1 MSGIFRFAVIM
12 IMITTL
18 SSVLGCP
25 VCNAQTYN
33 SVLVENKIKT
43 LLLHR
48 KSMKTPATP
57 FTYTITE
64 LTPAGY
70 QSSKPAGSMT
80 FDAGYVTP
88 GGNIFISTPETAAQ
102 KAIFKNIDQVA
113 LFYVC
118 QAFLRY
124 YYQSEEMPIWFSYGF
139 CAYEAHL
146 EISDDAAK
154 NALVAYG
161 GSIGNFSLLNQPA
174 SFEANNGIAL
184 AYMFGE
190 FISAYHCWDYQE
202 ITNVTANT
210 IEVAPWWNGVATI
223 ENLLAI
229 WNRYLNKRL
238 TESDSSLRLKLG
250 KVTDHFNFYYRDADS
265 FNFPMFSDTLET
277 AYTEYTNLL
286 DIQALER
293 LTVFTM
299 PECEGALING
309 VPCSGRLT
317 GGTAWSSGIN
327 TSCAVST
334 DQLAAFAPH
343 IRHELAHVM
352 QGLIPQGTVSAWMNE
367 GFPGFYEARGPI
379 SAAEIAASR
388 QAFLDAMNGAIN
400 YFGHRPTF
408 AETFT
413 YPSSDNYYD
422 YYTMGWL
429 LVDFMYRRGGN
440 AAIKDIFRDYKQG
453 IASLGYS
460 SEDDFLRAFYTDFDL
475 RIAGK
480 SIVTLTNPKSGT
492 AESGTTVNISWVP
505 LDAAAKL
512 NVYVSTGLSGEF
524 TEIAASTTATS
535 VAWNAPAGYTGP
547 FRIKFT
553 SPEFGAESILGP
565 FIKSDMNSLLL
576 MEPQGGT
583 IHVPGDT
590 IKLLWAETNIPNIN
604 VEFSSDGGLQ
614 WSIVKSGVS
623 AAVRSVSW
631 VVPAVYSD
639 KCLLRVT
646 NATDNNKSSTM
657 LSPFRVTVSD
667 PVGGPYAPDNNT
679 VVLLHFNG
687 NLENESDLTTDAEG
701 YADAITY
708 KAGPSSGFGEAI
720 KTSSPL
726 SITHCPALNLTG
738 SWTIE
743 AWVYIEAFT
752 TENSNQYIVTKPGDA
767 DSYNANYTL
776 QINTWWDNKIYGFY
790 FPSSGVR
797 NGVLGSTIPTGQWY
811 HLAFI
816 RDAQKAEMRL
826 IIRNS
831 TLAVVSDVT
840 QAFTTGT
847 DMLTSS
853 RNLVLIDGIKGFV
866 DELRISNIVR
876 PYAKPAVPG
885 SPEPADNSTGV
896 ASGTQL
902 TLRWKNGDGSVSDD
916 LYLGTT
922 NPPSVRYMSDQ
933 VMASEYLCPNLLPGT
948 KYYWQVIAKN
958 GAGNTNGPVWSFTT
972 ATGTGINDQDEEKLF
987 NLWPV
992 PASGSF
998 FVQTGQITGENAVI
1012 KITDAAG
1019 KLVRTVIVKPLEKT
1033 EVPLKGFAPGYYIVT
1048 MYQHNGKTLTHRL
1061 VVR

>member
-1 MSGIFRFAVIM
+1 MSGFFRFAVIM
-12 IMITTL
+12 IMVTTL
-18 SSVLGCP
+18 SSVLVFP
-25 VCNAQTYN
+25 VCHAQTYN
-33 SVLVENKIKT
+33 SVLVESKVKT
-43 LLLHR
+43 LMLHR
-48 KSMKTPATP
+48 KSLKTPVTP

-70 QSSKPAGSMT
+70 QSSRPAGSMT

-88 GGNIFISTPETAAQ
+88 GGNVFISIPETEAQ
-102 KAIFKNIDQVA
+102 KALFKNIDQVA

-146 EISDDAAK
+146 EISDDASK
-154 NALVAYG
+154 NALMAYG
-161 GSIGNFSLLNQPA
+161 GTIDNFSVLNQPA
-174 SFEANNGIAL
+174 LFEVNNGIGL

-190 FISAYHCWDYQE
+190 FISAFHCWDYQE
-202 ITNVTANT
+202 ITNVTSNT
-210 IEVAPWWNGVATI
+210 IEVAPWWNGVNTI
-223 ENLLAI
+223 ENLLAV

-265 FNFPMFSDTLET
+265 FNFPMFSDTLEA

-286 DIQALER
+286 DVQALER

-317 GGTAWSSGIN
+317 GGTAWSSGIS
-327 TSCAVST
+327 TSCAISA
-334 DQLAAFAPH
+334 DQLPAFAKH
-343 IRHELAHVM
+343 IRHELAHVI
-352 QGLIPQGTVSAWMNE
+352 QGLIPQGTATAWMNE
-367 GFPGFYEARGPI
+367 GFPGFYEARGEI
-379 SAAEIAASR
+379 SAGEIAASR
-388 QAFLDAMNGAIN
+388 QSFLDAMTGATN

-408 AETFT
+408 AETFV

-422 YYTMGWL
+422 YYSMGRL

-440 AAIKDIFRDYKQG
+440 AAIKNIFRNYKEG
-453 IASLGYS
+453 IASMGFN
-460 SEDDFLRAFYTDFDL
+460 SEDDFMRAFYTDFDL

-480 SIVTLTNPKSGT
+480 SIVTLTNPRSGT
-492 AESGTTVNISWVP
+492 AESGTNVNISWVP
-505 LDAAAKL
+505 LDPTAKL
-512 NVYVSTGLSGEF
+512 NVYISTGLSGEF
-524 TEIAASTTATS
+524 AEIVTSTTATS
-535 VAWNAPAGYTGP
+535 VSWNAPAGYTGP

-553 SPEFGAESILGP
+553 SPEFGAESIFGP
-565 FIKSDMNSLLL
+565 FIKSDLNSLLL

-590 IKLLWAETNIPNIN
+590 IKLLWAETTIPNIN
-604 VEFSSDGGLQ
+604 VEFSSNGGQ
-614 WSIVKSGVS
+614 DWSIVKSSLPASARSESWLVPGIVS
-623 AAVRSVSW
+623 
-631 VVPAVYSD
+631 D
-639 KCLLRVT
+639 NCLLRISDA
-646 NATDNNKSSTM
+646 NNNNKNSTIQ
-657 LSPFRVTVSD
+657 SPFRVTVSD
-667 PVGGPYAPDNNT
+667 PVGGPYAPDKNT
-679 VVLLHFNG
+679 IVLLHFNG
-687 NLENESDLTTDAEG
+687 NLKNESDLTADAEG
-701 YADAITY
+701 YTDAISY
-708 KAGPSSGFGEAI
+708 NAGPSSGFGKAI
-720 KTSSPL
+720 KTASPL
-726 SITHCPALNLTG
+726 TITHCPALNLME

-743 AWVYIEAFT
+743 AWVFIEAFT
-752 TENSNQYIVTKPGDA
+752 TENSYQYIVTKPGDT
-767 DSYNANYTL
+767 DSYNANYSL
-776 QINTWWDNKIYGFY
+776 HLNTWWDNKVYGFY
-790 FPSSGVR
+790 FPVPGVR
-797 NGVLGSTIPTGQWY
+797 NGVIGTTISTGQWY

-816 RDAQKAEMRL
+816 RDAQNSEIRL

-831 TLAVVSDVT
+831 TLNVVSDEKQT
-840 QAFTTGT
+840 YSTGN

-853 RNLVLIDGIKGFV
+853 RDLVLIDGIKGFV

-876 PYAKPAVPG
+876 PYSKPSMPD

-902 TLRWKNGDGSVSDD
+902 TLRWKNEDGAVTND

-972 ATGTGINDQDEEKLF
+972 ATGTGIDDQDEENLF
-987 NLWPV
+987 NIWPV

-998 FVQTGQITGENAVI
+998 FVQTGQITAENAVI
-1012 KITDAAG
+1012 KITDVTG